1 MPKKIIYYYQTFNGL
16 KKILFQETPVTHIHL
31 SSIHF
36 GLNTDNSPYIHL
48 NDFAPSNTK
57 FDNVWKELEEAEKY
71 NITTILMVG
80 GAGGAFNNLFN
91 NFDTYYPLLKDLVL
105 NKKVIKGID
114 LDIEEYVK
122 LEDVKMLIRQIK
134 NDFGQD
140 FLITMAPIQSSL
152 QEDNPGMGGFI
163 YKELYSSEEGKMIE
177 YFNGQ
182 FYFNYSEESYTEAI
196 NNGYPSEKV
205 IMGMI
210 SGQDYTNELKKVI
223 LKYGDE
229 FGGVFI
235 WEYYDAPPTWY
246 LDIQKIF
253 NNTSQVC
260 CIN

>member
-16 KKILFQETPVTHIHL
+16 KKVLYQGTPVTHIHL

-36 GLNTDNSPYIHL
+36 CLNTDNSPYIHL
-48 NDFAPSNTK
+48 NDFTPLDPK
-57 FDNVWKELEEAEKY
+57 FDTVWNELEEAENY

-91 NFDTYYPLLKDLVL
+91 NFDIYYPLLKNLVQS
-105 NKKVIKGID
+105 KKVIKGID

-122 LEDVKMLIRQIK
+122 LENVKMLIKKIK
-134 NDFGQD
+134 EDFGQD
-140 FLITMAPIQSSL
+140 FIITMAPIQSSL

-163 YKELYSSEEGKMIE
+163 YKDLYNSDEGKMIE

-182 FYFNYSEESYTEAI
+182 FYFNYSEESYTETI
-196 NNGYPSEKV
+196 DNGYPSEKV

-210 SGQDYTNELKKVI
+210 SGQDYTTELKKIVN
-223 LKYGDE
+223 KYGDK

-235 WEYYDAPPTWY
+235 WEYYDAPLTWY
-246 LDIQKIF
+246 LDIEKIF
-253 NNTSQVC
+253 NEINVC